1 MKEAVKFPEIS
12 SRKNSSI
19 TSTQQQFAAII
30 QLQQNQT
37 QQYSNTIINSKSSN
51 IGEQKE
57 QMNTSTNTTVD
68 LKYDQSQVY
77 QWEENQKKK
86 SSNFHNISYIK
97 SYNDS
102 EPERPK
108 QLFVQRTHVDGK
120 VVGEQLIQQKG
131 ENYQGQQE
139 NMNEQ
144 KYQNNNNKHQQ
155 NQGNSFKNQNTL
167 QSISDKYKVIKED
180 GSDQENQINRITQSN
195 IQINYKN
202 IQNNP
207 LQAINKNQEEKQK
220 ISLVH
225 KGNNNQ
231 QQLVVESSQNKQKT
245 VSNANGNYIIL
256 NQGNQNYNMQQ
267 NYNQNNQTDFYN
279 QNNQAYVI
287 DQDQQEEDEEG
298 VEGEQDDEI
307 YDEDENDDEENEDGG
322 DDDDDEEGDDDEDY
336 DDENEDQE
344 YPFLVLKDIINL
356 KRQIKPQ
363 KKIIIDLSF
372 TRYDVIRDVCEE
384 VFCWQIQAN
393 ANNRTDYN
401 IQWIDSYIHEDDF
414 RRMLPFQKV
423 NHFPGSQ
430 QLGKKNLLGQ
440 NLLKMRNIFPQNYN
454 FYPITWVLPLQYEDL
469 KMYHYQNI
477 KRKPYY
483 IVKPE
488 ASCQGRGIYLTSRID
503 QLQSTEH
510 YVVQE
515 YIKNPYL
522 IDNLKFDL
530 RLYVLIKSVS
540 PLKIF
545 LYQDGLARFA
555 TVPYKQPN
563 KHNITNLMM
572 HLTNYALNKKSPDF
586 IQNEDSEED
595 DIGHKRSF
603 SSILKHLHDQGHD
616 VQTLLMEIRQII
628 VKTIISAQPQMSH
641 IYRTCQPKNEMN
653 EMCFEVLGFDIML
666 DEDLKPYLIEVNHTP
681 SFWTDSPLDLQVKK
695 NLIIDTLNIVNVT
708 NQTKRKYFEMR
719 VQQQIASRSLFRK
732 KYGPALN
739 TGQEEF
745 DEELIQQE
753 FYEWEEDNMGAY
765 MRIYPSSDDP
775 LNYTQFLQASGS
787 TLSDQLQRK
796 KRFGNNTEV
805 VNGNGNV
812 FQNQQQN
819 QQAQQQIN
827 MIQSQNNNAVYPY
840 NYQNTIGSQRNQGEY
855 QQVYSHEQMLNEQSP
870 QRPLKLKPV
879 QANSHQKT
887 NPGQGNI
894 NNIMQ
899 GNINIMQ
906 GNISTESSNFTPIHV
921 QQPHQQ
927 AGLAFQQLQQQ
938 YQNMNQNVYLPT
950 GNYPNNQYRN
960 LNVLPQCTNV
970 TPGKLRVSL
979 KGNTVNASGVQA
991 NNISNYQITGSGYSN
1006 LSGKKQFNN
1015 RAEASPFQANNQTQ
1029 QNQQQFT
1036 YLDELEGITNFTYA
1050 EPTKPLIINMESP
1063 TQIVKGKKSETG
1075 PTIFQQKSLII
1086 NQQPKNINGLKLL
1099 PVDQTKNANQ
1109 NYNNNS
1115 MNQGT
1120 IKKES
1125 SDPRKNRIASSQSF
1139 HQSSANHTLSSTNQS
1154 NSHNANNSMSTVQN
1168 EKVNEFDKNKKSLI
1182 NTSILD
1188 ISQMSQMT
1196 TSGKTPQINSTLK
1209 NQNSN
1214 TSFKKREQQ
1223 AQTNSSKDEELDDYQ
1238 YKKSLKNLQ
1247 QQQQSSRAGQL
1258 KSNNDNK
1265 NLNNSF
1271 NVISNSQ
1278 QINGGT
1284 HHRAISLV
1292 SEKNNQQI
1300 QKQLQEDM
1308 YPHNINQN
1316 LKRLNSSLQN
1326 QNGDQKQNGT
1336 QQYVGKVEE
1345 NIYFPFGSPQTTNNN
1360 KIRNKSGVNPVMVA
1374 AYSNTHNTSNQHN
1387 NSFKQ
1392 NSNTHQHNTGPTPV
1406 ILPNVVINNQSNINQ
1421 SKKIEGINNVIVPK
1435 QIEENDIKL
1444 PKQKPKHE

>member
-1 MKEAVKFPEIS
+1 MKVAIKFPEIS

-19 TSTQQQFAAII
+19 TSTQSQFAAII

-57 QMNTSTNTTVD
+57 QMNSSTNTTVD
-68 LKYDQSQVY
+68 AKYDQSQVY

-86 SSNFHNISYIK
+86 PSNIHYISYIK

-108 QLFVQRTHVDGK
+108 QLLVQRTHVDGK
-120 VVGEQLIQQKG
+120 VIEESITQQKG
-131 ENYQGQQE
+131 ENYQSQQE
-139 NMNEQ
+139 KMNEQ
-144 KYQNNNNKHQQ
+144 KYLSSNKYQQ
-155 NQGNSFKNQNTL
+155 NQGSSFKNQNTL
-167 QSISDKYKVIKED
+167 QSISDKCKGVKED

-195 IQINYKN
+195 IQINQKN

-207 LQAINKNQEEKQK
+207 LQATNKNQEEKQV
-220 ISLVH
+220 IQVVH
-225 KGNNNQ
+225 KSNNWQ
-231 QQLVVESSQNKQKT
+231 QQLVQNGQNRQKST
-245 VSNANGNYIIL
+245 SNANGNYTIL
-256 NQGNQNYNMQQ
+256 NQANQNYSMKQ
-267 NYNQNNQTDFYN
+267 NYNENNQANSYNQNNQTY
-279 QNNQAYVI
+279 AI
-287 DQDQQEEDEEG
+287 DQNYEEEEEG

-307 YDEDENDDEENEDGG
+307 YDEDENDEENEDEGE
-322 DDDDDEEGDDDEDY
+322 DEDDEGEDEEDY
-336 DDENEDQE
+336 DENEDQE

-363 KKIIIDLSF
+363 KRIIIDLSF

-384 VFCWQIQAN
+384 IFSWQIQAN

-586 IQNEDSEED
+586 IPNEDSEDD

-603 SSILKHLHDQGHD
+603 SSILKYLHDQGHD
-616 VQTLLMEIRQII
+616 VHTLLMEIRQII

-641 IYRTCQPKNEMN
+641 IYRTCQPKSEMN

-753 FYEWEEDNMGAY
+753 FYEWEEENMGAY

-796 KRFGNNTEV
+796 KRFGNNSEV
-805 VNGNGNV
+805 VNGNGDV

-819 QQAQQQIN
+819 QQIVLQQIN
-827 MIQSQNNNAVYPY
+827 MVQSQNNNAINPH
-840 NYQNTIGSQRNQGEY
+840 NYQNTLGSQRNQGDY
-855 QQVYSHEQMLNEQSP
+855 QHIYSHEQMLNEQSP

-879 QANSHQKT
+879 QTNSYQKT
-887 NPGQGNI
+887 NGQGNI
-894 NNIMQ
+894 NIIQ
-899 GNINIMQ
+899 GNL
-906 GNISTESSNFTPIHV
+906 STESSNFTPIHV

-927 AGLAFQQLQQQ
+927 VGLTFQQLQQQ

-960 LNVLPQCTNV
+960 LNVLPQYTNV

-979 KGNTVNASGVQA
+979 KGNTVNASGGVQA
-991 NNISNYQITGSGYSN
+991 NNISNYQITGSGYPN
-1006 LSGKKQFNN
+1006 LSAKKQFNN
-1015 RAEASPFQANNQTQ
+1015 RAEASPFQASSQAQ
-1029 QNQQQFT
+1029 QNQQQYT
-1036 YLDELEGITNFTYA
+1036 YLDEMEGITNFTYA

-1063 TQIVKGKKSETG
+1063 TQIVKGKKPDAG
-1075 PTIFQQKSLII
+1075 PTIFQQKSLIMS
-1086 NQQPKNINGLKLL
+1086 QQTKNLNGLKLV
-1099 PVDQTKNANQ
+1099 PVDQTKNANH
-1109 NYNNNS
+1109 NYNNINS
-1115 MNQGT
+1115 MNQGNLR
-1120 IKKES
+1120 KES
-1125 SDPRKNRIASSQSF
+1125 SDPTKNRIGSSQSF
-1139 HQSSANHTLSSTNQS
+1139 HQSSANHTLNSTNQS

-1168 EKVNEFDKNKKSLI
+1168 EKVNEQDKNKKSLI

-1214 TSFKKREQQ
+1214 TSFKREKQ
-1223 AQTNSSKDEELDDYQ
+1223 AQTNSIKDEEQDDYQ

-1247 QQQQSSRAGQL
+1247 QQQQSSRAYQH
-1258 KSNNDNK
+1258 KSNTDSK
-1265 NLNNSF
+1265 KLNNSF

-1278 QINGGT
+1278 QINGAT

-1292 SEKNNQQI
+1292 SEKNHQQI
-1300 QKQLQEDM
+1300 QKQLQEDI

-1336 QQYVGKVEE
+1336 QYVGNVEE
-1345 NIYFPFGSPQTTNNN
+1345 NIYFPFGSPQINNS
-1360 KIRNKSGVNPVMVA
+1360 KVRNKSGVNPVMVA
-1374 AYSNTHNTSNQHN
+1374 AYSNTHNTNNQNNVHN
-1387 NSFKQ
+1387 KQ
-1392 NSNTHQHNTGPTPV
+1392 NSNSHQHNTGPTPV
-1406 ILPNVVINNQSNINQ
+1406 ILPNVVISNQSNINQ

>member
-1 MKEAVKFPEIS
+1 MKEALKFPEIS

-57 QMNTSTNTTVD
+57 QMNTSTNTTVEI
-68 LKYDQSQVY
+68 KYDQSQVY

-120 VVGEQLIQQKG
+120 VVGESISQQKG
-131 ENYQGQQE
+131 EHYQNQQE
-139 NMNEQ
+139 KMNEQ
-144 KYQNNNNKHQQ
+144 KYMNSNKYQQ

-167 QSISDKYKVIKED
+167 QSISDKCKGVNED

-207 LQAINKNQEEKQK
+207 LQSANKNQEDKQ
-220 ISLVH
+220 IVSLVH
-225 KGNNNQ
+225 KGNNQ
-231 QQLVVESSQNKQKT
+231 QQQPAISSQNRQK
-245 VSNANGNYIIL
+245 SNTNGHFTIL
-256 NQGNQNYNMQQ
+256 NQGNQNYSMQQ
-267 NYNQNNQTDFYN
+267 NYNQNNQNQSYN
-279 QNNQAYVI
+279 LNNQAYTV
-287 DQDQQEEDEEG
+287 DQGQGEEED

-307 YDEDENDDEENEDGG
+307 YDEDENENDEENEEEGE
-322 DDDDDEEGDDDEDY
+322 DDDEEEGNDNDDQDY
-336 DDENEDQE
+336 DENEDQE
-344 YPFLVLKDIINL
+344 YPFLVLKDIITL

-384 VFCWQIQAN
+384 IFCWQIQAN

-401 IQWIDSYIHEDDF
+401 IQWIDGYIHEDDF

-515 YIKNPYL
+515 YIKNPFL

-603 SSILKHLHDQGHD
+603 SSILKHLHDSGHD

-641 IYRTCQPKNEMN
+641 IYRTCQPKSEMN

-753 FYEWEEDNMGAY
+753 FYEWEEENMGAY

-796 KRFGNNTEV
+796 KRFGNNTEA
-805 VNGNGNV
+805 VNGNTNV

-819 QQAQQQIN
+819 QQFQQQQIN
-827 MIQSQNNNAVYPY
+827 MVQSQNNNNINYPH
-840 NYQNTIGSQRNQGEY
+840 NYQNTIGSQRNQGDY
-855 QQVYSHEQMLNEQSP
+855 QQIYSQEQILNEQSP
-870 QRPLKLKPV
+870 QRPHKLKPV
-879 QANSHQKT
+879 QVNSYQKT
-887 NPGQGNI
+887 NGQGNI
-894 NNIMQ
+894 NVVQ
-899 GNINIMQ
+899 GNL
-906 GNISTESSNFTPIHV
+906 STESSNFTPIHV

-927 AGLAFQQLQQQ
+927 VGLAFQQLQQQ

-979 KGNTVNASGVQA
+979 KGNTVNASGAQA
-991 NNISNYQITGSGYSN
+991 NNISNYQITGNGYQN
-1006 LSGKKQFNN
+1006 LSAKKQFNN
-1015 RAEASPFQANNQTQ
+1015 RADASPFQINSQMQ
-1029 QNQQQFT
+1029 QNQQQYT
-1036 YLDELEGITNFTYA
+1036 YLDEMEGITNFTYA
-1050 EPTKPLIINMESP
+1050 EPTKPLIINNESP
-1063 TQIVKGKKSETG
+1063 TQIVKGKKPEPG
-1075 PTIFQQKSLII
+1075 PTIFQQKSLIMS
-1086 NQQPKNINGLKLL
+1086 QQTKNVNGLKLV
-1099 PVDQTKNANQ
+1099 PVDQTKNVNQ

-1115 MNQGT
+1115 MNQGNLR
-1120 IKKES
+1120 KES
-1125 SDPRKNRIASSQSF
+1125 SDPRKNRIGSSQSF
-1139 HQSSANHTLSSTNQS
+1139 HQSSANHTLNSTNQS

-1168 EKVNEFDKNKKSLI
+1168 EKANELDKNKKSII

-1196 TSGKTPQINSTLK
+1196 TSGKTPQINSNLK

-1214 TSFKKREQQ
+1214 TSFKREQQ

-1247 QQQQSSRAGQL
+1247 QHQQQQQQSQRAHQH
-1258 KSNNDNK
+1258 KSNTENK

-1300 QKQLQEDM
+1300 QKQLQEDI

-1336 QQYVGKVEE
+1336 QYVGKVEE
-1345 NIYFPFGSPQTTNNN
+1345 NIYFPFGSPQINNS
-1360 KIRNKSGVNPVMVA
+1360 KVRNKSGVNPVMVA
-1374 AYSNTHNTSNQHN
+1374 AYSNAHNANNQN
-1387 NSFKQ
+1387 NSHIKQ
-1392 NSNTHQHNTGPTPV
+1392 NSSSHQHNTGPAPV
-1406 ILPNVVINNQSNINQ
+1406 ILPNVVINNQSNINT

>member
-1 MKEAVKFPEIS
+1 
-12 SRKNSSI
+12 
-19 TSTQQQFAAII
+19 
-30 QLQQNQT
+30 
-37 QQYSNTIINSKSSN
+37 
-51 IGEQKE
+51 
-57 QMNTSTNTTVD
+57 MNTSTNTTVD

-120 VVGEQLIQQKG
+120 VVGEQLIQQK
-131 ENYQGQQE
+131 
-139 NMNEQ
+139 
-144 KYQNNNNKHQQ
+144 
-155 NQGNSFKNQNTL
+155 
-167 QSISDKYKVIKED
+167 
-180 GSDQENQINRITQSN
+180 
-195 IQINYKN
+195 
-202 IQNNP
+202 
-207 LQAINKNQEEKQK
+207 
-220 ISLVH
+220 
-225 KGNNNQ
+225 
-231 QQLVVESSQNKQKT
+231 
-245 VSNANGNYIIL
+245 
-256 NQGNQNYNMQQ
+256 
-267 NYNQNNQTDFYN
+267 
-279 QNNQAYVI
+279 
-287 DQDQQEEDEEG
+287 DQQEEDEEG

-708 NQTKRKYFEMR
+708 NQTKRK
-719 VQQQIASRSLFRK
+719 K

-970 TPGKLRVSL
+970 TP
-979 KGNTVNASGVQA
+979 GNTVNASGVQA